1 VRPVPRRDLVVLAVG
16 LAVATFVLVRSFY
29 GDLPPLHWWL
39 GVPIG
44 LLGVAEALGART
56 LRIRL
61 EAEREARSR
70 RPSTAVV
77 ARRDAATVRPV
88 EPMLVARVAVL
99 AQASAYVGAGFTG
112 LWIGVLLHVGPAVGR
127 LSSAAGDT
135 VTSAVGA
142 VLAVGLTVAALRL
155 EAVCRVPPR
164 GGSREDEPGR
174 PDPA

>member
-1 VRPVPRRDLVVLAVG
+1 VRPVARRDLGVLAVG
-16 LAVATFVLVRSFY
+16 LAVAAWVLVRSFY
-29 GDLPPLHWWL
+29 GELPPLHWWL

-61 EAEREARSR
+61 EAEREARTG
-70 RPSTAVV
+70 RPAAVA
-77 ARRDAATVRPV
+77 ARRDAASVRPV

-112 LWIGVLLHVGPAVGR
+112 LWVGVLAYVGPQVGR
-127 LSSAAGDT
+127 LSAAAGDT
-135 VTSAVGA
+135 VTAAVGA

-164 GGSREDEPGR
+164 DGGDARDDGSG

>member
-1 VRPVPRRDLVVLAVG
+1 VKPVARRDLVVLAAG
-16 LAVATFVLVRSFY
+16 LAVVAWVLVRNFY
-29 GDLPPLHWWL
+29 GSLPPLHWWL
-39 GVPIG
+39 GLPIG

-61 EAEREARSR
+61 AAEREARSR
-70 RPSTAVV
+70 RPAAVA
-77 ARRDAATVRPV
+77 ARRDAVPVRPV

-99 AQASAYVGAGFTG
+99 AQASAYVGAGFAG
-112 LWIGVLLHVGPAVGR
+112 LWLGVLLHVGPAVGR

-135 VTSAVGA
+135 LTAALGA

-164 GGSREDEPGR
+164 DADGDGDADG

>member
-1 VRPVPRRDLVVLAVG
+1 VLALG

-39 GVPIG
+39 GVPVG
-44 LLGVAEALGART
+44 LLGVAEGLGART

-61 EAEREARSR
+61 RAEREARSR
-70 RPSTAVV
+70 RPAAVA
-77 ARRDAATVRPV
+77 ARRDAVPVRPV

-99 AQASAYVGAGFTG
+99 AQASAYTGAGFAG
-112 LWIGVLLHVGPAVGR
+112 LWTGVLLHVGPAVGR

-135 VTSAVGA
+135 LTAVIGA
-142 VLAVGLTVAALRL
+142 VLALGLTAAALRL

-164 GGSREDEPGR
+164 DGSGEGDPDG

>member
-1 VRPVPRRDLVVLAVG
+1 VARRDLAVLAVG
-16 LAVATFVLVRSFY
+16 LAVAAWVLVRSFY
-29 GDLPPLHWWL
+29 GSLPPMHWWL

-44 LLGVAEALGART
+44 LLGVAEGLGART

-61 EAEREARSR
+61 EAERETRSG
-70 RPSTAVV
+70 RPEAVA
-77 ARRDAATVRPV
+77 ARRNAASVRPV

-99 AQASAYVGAGFTG
+99 AQASAYVGAGFAG

-135 VTSAVGA
+135 LTAAVGV
-142 VLAVGLTVAALRL
+142 VLAVGLTLAALRL

-164 GGSREDEPGR
+164 DGRREDD